1 MKGIFK
7 KLFLGLFFCALI
19 CAGFSKNVKAAAT
32 VSDIKVGYDLT
43 TGVSIDVKMS
53 AATGE
58 TSDVFTLKMG
68 YSNNNSEAPTAIGTV
83 DWNGNQWVFNPISP
97 GAGDGYNF
105 SSASS
110 SSTDTL
116 TIVPASGDEV
126 KQKEMIRSA
135 AKDKL
140 DDKKTSGTIYVNV
153 FDGTKTYNKNVK
165 VFNSIVT
172 VTVSGTS
179 GIYEDKSNLV
189 ATKDDFEAD
198 IITSPG
204 ADNRWGFSGEKFVYE
219 LKGKDP
225 LGASYL
231 NSTHKKI
238 NTSVGTTSTHES
250 NQWEVEFNETYSGA
264 TVGYE
269 YVGVDK
275 LEFVHGTSSAL
286 LPIEGANIYYKGE
299 SDSRRV
305 KLTGIKNVDGGD
317 PWASYSEIKLSTS
330 GTAYS
335 VSPTSLNPTTE
346 FRITPSKVK
355 IGNKL
360 IVIAY
365 DSAISTEDPIY
376 KWQYSFNTV
385 DEPTITFKPTT
396 YFVGVGE
403 TKDTSV
409 FIGDEDIT
417 GYCDFDTD
425 KATIA
430 EIDSSGE
437 ISGVSK
443 GSTKIKAVYEWSSD
457 YEGTTGEEPPVKT
470 TATVIVGSGSTG
482 GSLRFSSDPVCVSEG
497 CEVNLVDF
505 MSASDKTMYV
515 NLRLE
520 GGIAKLG
527 SKITTP
533 EELKNVKIKGT
544 KAGKKTGGITVWS
557 FDDED
562 NPVMADLKVYPSPSI
577 STGSSGGFGSFN
589 SSSSSSNAGI
599 TVSVPASTYHGGESD
614 WVPSVKY
621 AFVTFNSLSSGK
633 STTLRGS
640 VSGTTS
646 SDSKT
651 ATVSLATVSNEISK
665 IAKGDND
672 QIYVEV
678 NPESAESDMLPDKA
692 VSGVGILNA
701 FKIELKG
708 DSATYKVNGESVKD
722 YFYAIADQEYT
733 IESVAKNSGDKF
745 QKWEGDESSTAK
757 IDKIKFSS
765 PRTLHAVYG
774 NSSSSSSSSS
784 SSKLTANGTGTGADS
799 EGLDD
804 VPKTGESKTDIWI
817 LWTVLLVSI
826 LGAGF
831 MIYRRFGVVNAI
843 AQAQADETAA
853 IEQEKIDAEVKEK
866 EDKLRVLKN
875 LRNLK

>member
-7 KLFLGLFFCALI
+7 KLFLGLFLCALI
-19 CAGFSKNVKAAAT
+19 CAGFSKNVKAAAEVKTIDVDYAVTTGIKIT
-32 VSDIKVGYDLT
+32 VEMDGSADDGESHELMMGYDSST
-43 TGVSIDVKMS
+43 TT
-53 AATGE
+53 AATPIGSVE
-58 TSDVFTLKMG
+58 RSGSAWTFTG
-68 YSNNNSEAPTAIGTV
+68 
-83 DWNGNQWVFNPISP
+83 
-97 GAGDGYNF
+97 
-105 SSASS
+105 S
-110 SSTDTL
+110 SSTAGYMFSA
-116 TIVPASGDEV
+116 TISGNKIELNPVNTTEIDA
-126 KQKEMIRSA
+126 QKEMIRSV
-135 AKDKL
+135 AKSKL
-140 DDKKTSGTIYVNV
+140 GGTDTSGTIYVNV
-153 FDGTKTYNKNVK
+153 SCESKTENEDVK
-165 VFNSIVT
+165 VFIPKVT
-172 VTVSGTS
+172 VTVSGAS
-179 GIYEDKSNLV
+179 DIYKEKPELRV
-189 ATKDDFEAD
+189 KDSDFEVD
-198 IITSPG
+198 IYSYPGGTDNKWCIT
-204 ADNRWGFSGEKFVYE
+204 GESFGYE
-219 LKGKDP
+219 LKGNDLGKKYLNSLHKTIDTP
-225 LGASYL
+225 GATDGGTTKWRETIGASY
-231 NSTHKKI
+231 SG
-238 NTSVGTTSTHES
+238 TSIV
-250 NQWEVEFNETYSGA
+250 YK
-264 TVGYE
+264 
-269 YVGVDK
+269 YVGVKTVGFTPYTIEDANII
-275 LEFVHGTSSAL
+275 VNGTSKPRKVALTGVEKIGSSDLWESYSA
-286 LPIEGANIYYKGE
+286 G
-299 SDSRRV
+299 DV
-305 KLTGIKNVDGGD
+305 KLSRGTDTSYTINNAELSPSTEFTLTPTKSGNRKLFVDIYDKAIDSDNALYSMSYNFNAVAKPSNLKFDPTSYTVAEGYTKQTHVYLGTTEVTDDCTFSSSKDTVADVDGYGEITGIAK
-317 PWASYSEIKLSTS
+317 SS
-330 GTAYS
+330 
-335 VSPTSLNPTTE
+335 SP
-346 FRITPSKVK
+346 V
-355 IGNKL
+355 
-360 IVIAY
+360 
-365 DSAISTEDPIY
+365 
-376 KWQYSFNTV
+376 
-385 DEPTITFKPTT
+385 TIT
-396 YFVGVGE
+396 
-403 TKDTSV
+403 
-409 FIGDEDIT
+409 
-417 GYCDFDTD
+417 
-425 KATIA
+425 A
-430 EIDSSGE
+430 EYD
-437 ISGVSK
+437 
-443 GSTKIKAVYEWSSD
+443 WSSL
-457 YEGTTGEEPPVKT
+457 YEGTTGTEDPLKATASVK
-470 TATVIVGSGSTG
+470 VGSGSAG
-482 GSLRFSSDPVCVSEG
+482 GKLKFNTDPVCVSEG

-505 MSASDKTMYV
+505 MTTDDKTMDVDLY
-515 NLRLE
+515 LE

-533 EELKNVKIKGT
+533 EELKKVKIKGT
-544 KAGKKTGGITVWS
+544 KAGKKTDGITVWP
-557 FDDED
+557 FGDEGSA
-562 NPVMADLKVYPSPSI
+562 VMADLKVYPSPSI

-599 TVSVPASTYHGGESD
+599 TVSVPASTYHGGESE

-646 SDSKT
+646 SDTKT

-672 QIYVEV
+672 QIYVVV

>member
-7 KLFLGLFFCALI
+7 KLFLGLFLCALI
-19 CAGFSKNVKAAAT
+19 CAGFSKNVKAAT
-32 VSDIKVGYDLT
+32 VSGTTVEYAKT
-43 TGVSIDVKMS
+43 TGVKLNVTMDGAGATSESIPLYMDYS
-53 AATGE
+53 DATG
-58 TSDVFTLKMG
+58 T
-68 YSNNNSEAPTAIGTV
+68 PTTQIGTV
-83 DWNGNQWVFNPISP
+83 DWDGAQWKFIP
-97 GAGDGYNF
+97 
-105 SSASS
+105 
-110 SSTDTL
+110 
-116 TIVPASGDEV
+116 
-126 KQKEMIRSA
+126 
-135 AKDKL
+135 
-140 DDKKTSGTIYVNV
+140 
-153 FDGTKTYNKNVK
+153 DGTVGSEYK
-165 VFNSIVT
+165 FNS
-172 VTVSGTS
+172 
-179 GIYEDKSNLV
+179 
-189 ATKDDFEAD
+189 A
-198 IITSPG
+198 
-204 ADNRWGFSGEKFVYE
+204 
-219 LKGKDP
+219 
-225 LGASYL
+225 
-231 NSTHKKI
+231 
-238 NTSVGTTSTHES
+238 
-250 NQWEVEFNETYSGA
+250 
-264 TVGYE
+264 
-269 YVGVDK
+269 
-275 LEFVHGTSSAL
+275 TSSAEFKL
-286 LPIEGANIYYKGE
+286 VLEAANSNDQLEAIRGCAQTKYGSDPAIKKVYINVTGSSEGRPVMVVNPEVTVNDPTGIPSAYTSPATKTDFKVDYDYPKTGNNWVVEGE
-299 SDSRRV
+299 SYGYKLVGNTPKGIGYMESAHKRIGSIGHSEVSGYFRDSIDATYSTASCPSITYTYLPV
-305 KLTGIKNVDGGD
+305 TTIDLDLDFEDIYIIKGKSSDPRKVELDKKVDGSDWKNYSSSNNSEVRLSCTTGSTAT
-317 PWASYSEIKLSTS
+317 PTTLASMNEFTVTPNAAKEYTLTVSVFDTKIDSNIAQKEATFTFEGTTAPTEI
-330 GTAYS
+330 AFD
-335 VSPTSLNPTTE
+335 PTSFSL
-346 FRITPSKVK
+346 K
-355 IGNKL
+355 
-360 IVIAY
+360 
-365 DSAISTEDPIY
+365 
-376 KWQYSFNTV
+376 
-385 DEPTITFKPTT
+385 
-396 YFVGVGE
+396 VGE
-403 TKDTSV
+403 TADLAVMCNGIDVT
-409 FIGDEDIT
+409 DECDIEVEKT
-417 GYCDFDTD
+417 TYADYFG
-425 KATIA
+425 
-430 EIDSSGE
+430 GE
-437 ISGVSK
+437 IEGKSK
-443 GSTKIKAVYEWSSD
+443 GNTNVKADFCWAESS
-457 YEGTTGEEPPVKT
+457 YFEGGTGSAKLSKSAPVK
-470 TATVIVGSGSTG
+470 VISGSTG
-482 GSLRFSSDPVCVSEG
+482 GTLKFSSDPVCVSEG
-497 CEVNLVDF
+497 CEVNLADF
-505 MSASDKTMYV
+505 MSGDKTMYV
-515 NLRLE
+515 DLRLE

-544 KAGKKTGGITVWS
+544 KAGKKTDGITVWP

-599 TVSVPASTYHGGESD
+599 TVSVPASTYHGGESE

-621 AFVTFNSLSSGK
+621 AFVTFGSLSSGK
-633 STTLRGS
+633 TTTLRGS

-646 SDSKT
+646 SDTKT
-651 ATVSLATVSNEISK
+651 ATISLATVSNEIGK

-678 NPESAESDMLPDKA
+678 NPEMAESDMLPDKA

-701 FKIELKG
+701 YKIELKG